1 MKYHLFTKILPHH
14 ENIQLFVNINFLPWL
29 KCFFLCDCHEQKHP
43 IIFESI
49 NEENLFHNL
58 WRTNMYHHSM
68 YSILL
73 IISQYIIVLVKYLLF
88 SYFFVVSESVI
99 VRNSLCP
106 LCCAW
111 ILGSVVN
118 QYSIYRSWWWNNRCW
133 LYCRVL
139 FFAIKVLPH
148 FTHNSREKNGAQYAA
163 EMSLDKNKL

>member
-1 MKYHLFTKILPHH
+1 MIVTNK
-14 ENIQLFVNINFLPWL
+14 
-29 KCFFLCDCHEQKHP
+29 KHP
-43 IIFESI
+43 IIFENI

-118 QYSIYRSWWWNNRCW
+118 QYSIHRSWWWNNRCW

-139 FFAIKVLPH
+139 IFAIKVLPD
-148 FTHNSREKNGAQYAA
+148 FTHNSREKNWCTICGRNESWQEQTLTIPAI
-163 EMSLDKNKL
+163 SKGLK